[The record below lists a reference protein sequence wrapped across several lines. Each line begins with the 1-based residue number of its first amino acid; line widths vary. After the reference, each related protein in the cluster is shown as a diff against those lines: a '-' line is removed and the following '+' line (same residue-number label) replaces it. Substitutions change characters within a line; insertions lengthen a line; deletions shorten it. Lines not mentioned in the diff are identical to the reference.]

1 MMTKIYRS
9 LFVLT
14 CLLTAAC
21 TGTGGIDSADD
32 LGLSARNQTR
42 ASLPADDPLY
52 SSLPEGAVNTG
63 TYPNFGDQP
72 QARIESSSREQSDA
86 LMLQMVALENAQR
99 SGMLS
104 PAVYQQRLLALRR
117 LAAQHSPEM
126 LARIDAR
133 TSN

>member
-1 MMTKIYRS
+1 MINIYRS
-9 LFVLT
+9 PFLLLLF
-14 CLLTAAC
+14 LTAAC
-21 TGTGGIDSADD
+21 TGTGNINSADD
-32 LGLSARNQTR
+32 LGLIARNQSR
-42 ASLPADDPLY
+42 APLPINDPLY
-52 SSLPEGAVNTG
+52 SSLPAGPVNTD

-72 QARIESSSREQSDA
+72 QARIAANSRSQNVA
-86 LMLQMVALENAQR
+86 LMSQMEALENAQR
-99 SGMLS
+99 SGTVS